1 MLHRNCLA
9 CASIVAS
16 GIVMDAMKV
25 MMSNIDVKQRKQM
38 CMLLVAF
45 IMQCVP
51 ISIQLFRAF
60 STVAQIFFDTAPFD
74 GNSDLQIMRLVTN
87 GGRPDRLQSPQ
98 MENETWDL
106 IQSCWNAKPSE
117 RPTMRQIVRT
127 LTLLQDRDTRLWWW
141 YIHTWFTY
149 YCCGTNMHVI
159 SNMCYTLIS

>member
-9 CASIVAS
+9 YASSVTS
-16 GIVMDAMKV
+16 GVVMDVMKV
-25 MMSNIDVKQRKQM
+25 MMSNIDLKQRKRM

-60 STVAQIFFDTAPFD
+60 STVAQTFFDTTPFN
-74 GNSDLQIMRLVTN
+74 GNSDLQIMRLVMN

-106 IQSCWNAKPSE
+106 IQSCWNSKPSE
-117 RPTMRQIVRT
+117 RPTMKQIVKT
-127 LTLLQDRDTRLWWW
+127 LTLLQDRDTRL
-141 YIHTWFTY
+141 
-149 YCCGTNMHVI
+149 
-159 SNMCYTLIS
+159 